1 MSSILKNKKI
11 IWIILA
17 VVILA
22 VAIFFAVSLLTNNAN
37 DKETADSKLSN
48 SEKQDINIVSKEV
61 SDSAADNEVDAQSF
75 TLMVYMCGSDL
86 ESKRAYATNSI
97 NQILDSKAGNNLQ
110 IVIETGGAKS
120 WKNATVKND
129 ALYRYEVNN
138 KELKLIGEAGNN
150 PITDAN
156 QLSDFIKFA
165 AKEKPADRYGFVF
178 WNHGGGTI
186 GGYGEDKLFDSQS
199 MDINAI
205 KKGFEDAG
213 IHFDFIG
220 FDCCLMSTVEIA
232 NALKMNADYMIASE
246 ETEPGSSWYYTNALN
261 LVEDNPKV
269 SIKSISKQLI
279 SDFTSPQYTETSGD
293 TTLALIDLNQIDE
306 VIGALDKY
314 MVNINQMLA
323 EGRFDEIAKARIEA
337 RSFGKDKFE
346 QIDIIDFVKR
356 IDDAEYKDEIIAAIE
371 KAVLYRESRSDD
383 SNGLAMFFPYYM
395 LDKYIDYRNLTYETG
410 LVDEDY
416 IHFFDNFVSIEIG
429 GRNDESSNPYLN
441 ENDDMIISGLEEQ
454 NWYNEEL
461 VSEYA
466 NRYVHIDEDSL
477 KAKEGEGSYI
487 FELKGS
493 DWLIISSLETQVYL
507 CYDDGY
513 LMLGSDDYVEIT
525 DEGNLAIEYD
535 CKWFHVNDCIASYYA
550 LEKEQLSDN
559 SIGYMPAYLNDSE
572 YIDIWVMWTDDGCE
586 LLGYTPSY
594 DDVSAKGYFRFEDGD
609 SIEFLFDFYTNDGI
623 FVDSYLLEDN
633 SFIYDSNVGII
644 VYYDEIVDCDAQ
656 VNIYIKDIY
665 QNDYWTEPV
674 IFEKGGK

>member
-1 MSSILKNKKI
+1 MSSILKNKKV
-11 IWIILA
+11 IWFILA

-22 VAIFFAVSLLTNNAN
+22 VGIFFAVNFLTNNAI
-37 DKETADSKLSN
+37 DKATVDLKSSN
-48 SEKQDINIVSKEV
+48 SEKQDIKIFSKEV
-61 SDSAADNEVDAQSF
+61 SDSDADKEVDAQSF
-75 TLMVYMCGSDL
+75 TLMVYICGSDL

-110 IVIETGGAKS
+110 IVIETGGAIN

-138 KELKLIGEAGNN
+138 NELKMIGEAGNN

-213 IHFDFIG
+213 IYFDFIG

-232 NALKMNADYMIASE
+232 NALKMNADYLIASE

-261 LVEDNPKV
+261 LLEDNPKA
-269 SIKSISKQLI
+269 SIKSISKQFI
-279 SDFTSPQYTETSGD
+279 SDFTSPEHTDTSGD

-306 VIGALDKY
+306 VINALNKY
-314 MVNINQMLA
+314 MVNINQMLV

-346 QIDIIDFVKR
+346 QIDIIDFVRR
-356 IDDAEYKDEIIAAIE
+356 IDDAEYKDEVIATIDN
-371 KAVLYRESRSDD
+371 AVLYRESRSDN
-383 SNGLAMFFPYYM
+383 SNGLAMYFPYYL
-395 LDKYIDYRNLTYETG
+395 LDKYIDYRNLTFETG
-410 LVDEDY
+410 LVNEDY
-416 IHFFDNFVSIEIG
+416 IQFFDNFVSIEIG
-429 GRNDESSNPYLN
+429 GRNDESNNPYLN
-441 ENDDMIISGLEEQ
+441 ENDDSIISNIKEQ
-454 NWYNEEL
+454 SWYNSEL
-461 VSEYA
+461 VNKYE
-466 NRYVHIDEDSL
+466 NRYISIDEDSL
-477 KAKEGEGSYI
+477 KVKEAENSYI
-487 FELKGS
+487 FELKDS

-507 CYDDGY
+507 NYDDGY

-535 CKWFHVNDCIASYYA
+535 CNWLHVNDCIASYYA
-550 LEKEQLSDN
+550 LEKEQFSDN

-572 YIDIWVMWTDDGCE
+572 YIDIWVMWTPDSCE
-586 LLGYTPSY
+586 LLGYTPTY
-594 DDVSAKGYFRFEDGD
+594 DDVSAKGYFQFEEGD
-609 SIEFLFDFYTNDGI
+609 SIEFLFDFYSYDGI
-623 FVDSYLLEDN
+623 YIDSYSLKDN
-633 SFIYDSNVGII
+633 SFKYEQDVGIF